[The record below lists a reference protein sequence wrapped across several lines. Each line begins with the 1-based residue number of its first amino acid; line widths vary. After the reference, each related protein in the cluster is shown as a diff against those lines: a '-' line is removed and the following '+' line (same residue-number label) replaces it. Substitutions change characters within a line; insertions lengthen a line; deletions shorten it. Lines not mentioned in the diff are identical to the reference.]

1 MSPRIGHIHVTVD
14 DAPWHRADASGEP
27 LNIQSLPSGP
37 HKVLIQL
44 ADPTHRVID
53 QGIVE
58 FVIPQNSR
66 AHNNTES
73 RMTETHSSALSR
85 RGFCLCC
92 LGSAGLAATGGWLS
106 PRQAFA
112 EARGLV
118 SLIKDSAAVSPIVTH
133 KLRNNVS
140 VLEGSGGNVAV
151 LTGPDGKVL
160 IDAGISVSR
169 PQMTKALADLS
180 ADPIT
185 HLINTHWHFDHA
197 DGNAWLNSMGAKI
210 IAQENT
216 RKYLSEVQ
224 RVEDWDYNF
233 LALPPN
239 GIPSEVF
246 ASEHALKLN
255 GATIGLKYYGPAHTD
270 SDISVTFGEADV
282 VHVADT
288 FWNGIYPFIDYST
301 GGSIDGMIA
310 ASDANLAATTDKTI
324 IIPGHGQ
331 PVSNKA
337 ELKEFRDMLV
347 AIREN
352 VAALKKK
359 GMTRDET
366 VAAKPTAAFDAKFGN
381 FVIDPGF
388 FTRLVYEG
396 V

>member
-1 MSPRIGHIHVTVD
+1 M
-14 DAPWHRADASGEP
+14 E
-27 LNIQSLPSGP
+27 
-37 HKVLIQL
+37 
-44 ADPTHRVID
+44 
-53 QGIVE
+53 
-58 FVIPQNSR
+58 
-66 AHNNTES
+66 
-73 RMTETHSSALSR
+73 HSKKHFMSR

-92 LGSAGLAATGGWLS
+92 IGGAAMAANGWLT
-106 PRQAFA
+106 PREAFA
-112 EARGLV
+112 EARGIV
-118 SLIKDSAAVSPIVTH
+118 SLIKDSAATSPIATH

-151 LTGPDGKVL
+151 LTGPDGQVL
-160 IDAGISVSR
+160 IDAGIGVSR
-169 PQMTKALADLS
+169 PQMAKALADLS

-185 HLINTHWHFDHA
+185 HLINTHWHFDHT
-197 DGNAWLNSMGAKI
+197 DGNTWLNSAGAKI

-224 RVEDWDYNF
+224 RVEEWDYNF
-233 LALPPN
+233 LPLPSG

-246 ASEHALKLN
+246 ADERNLQLN
-255 GATIGLKYYGPAHTD
+255 GLSIGLKRYRPAHTD
-270 SDISVTFGEADV
+270 SDISVTFGEADIL
-282 VHVADT
+282 HVADT

-310 ASDANLAATTDKTI
+310 ASDANLAAATDKTI
-324 IIPGHGQ
+324 IIPGHGK
-331 PVSNKA
+331 PVSNRA
-337 ELKEFRDMLV
+337 ELREFRDMLV

-352 VAALKKK
+352 VAALKKQGRSK
-359 GMTRDET
+359 DEA